1 MAPKTRN
8 SQTPSPAFPSS
19 NPYADAPAQP
29 KNKKKHRLLGWVA
42 GIAGVFIIGS
52 ALTGTGDGSSSGRDA
67 ADATVSTSPT
77 VAVEAAN
84 IEKSAPIQDAVLAD
98 APVADTT
105 KNDSDV
111 PLEYKNAL
119 RSAKN
124 YLRFSGFSERGLY
137 DQLTSEYAEQYSP
150 EAAQYALDNV
160 DADYFEEAEQAAKN
174 YQDFMPMSG
183 PALFDQLTSEY
194 GDKFT
199 EKQAQHAVDALGL

>member
-1 MAPKTRN
+1 MN

-29 KNKKKHRLLGWVA
+29 QKKKKHRLLGWAA
-42 GIAGVFIIGS
+42 GIAGVCILGS
-52 ALTGTGDGSSSGRDA
+52 ALTGTGDGSDAEKSA
-67 ADATVSTSPT
+67 ADNTVSATSATVT
-77 VAVEAAN
+77 VEAAN
-84 IEKSAPIQDAVLAD
+84 VEESAQVPDAAVVS
-98 APVADTT
+98 APVADTK

-199 EKQAQHAVDALGL
+199 EEQAQHAVDALGL